1 MKISDHFNV
10 KQMAVDA
17 IDLFN
22 ERLSRNDVNGAYL
35 LDDEL
40 NRLEQNYNIYIAKKK
55 GRIKDDFPG
64 KKLIDCIL
72 I

>member
-22 ERLSRNDVNGAYL
+22 ERLSRNDVNGAYI

-55 GRIKDDFPG
+55 G
-64 KKLIDCIL
+64 
-72 I
+72 